1 MNKFRIT
8 HTYAIRKDDFYAI
21 ETTMSLHQV
30 NMAVAYLQ
38 FMHFNLPTF
47 NFLNDGLCELDII
60 VLMHRI
66 YGAHVIT
73 DRTAIEAEVDLY
85 VNWEH
90 HLSRIQKILYEIQEI
105 ARPGVNE
112 SILFHLWEMGHRIMP
127 MIKQTNPALYDEAQ
141 LQLPRIE
148 RVLNG
153 APVDLSWGW
162 ESFDGEPCDGI
173 IYTKQST
180 PDFLVRIF

>member
-21 ETTMSLHQV
+21 ETTMSLRQV

-38 FMHFNLPTF
+38 FMHFNLPSF
-47 NFLNDGLCELDII
+47 NFLNDGLCELDVI

-66 YGAHVIT
+66 YGAYVIT

-85 VNWEH
+85 VNWEQQ
-90 HLSRIQKILYEIQEI
+90 LCQIQKILPEIHEI

-112 SILFHLWEMGHRIMP
+112 SILFHLWEMGNRILP
-127 MIKQTNPALYDEAQ
+127 MLKQTNTALHDEAM
-141 LQLPRIE
+141 LQLPRID
-148 RVLNG
+148 RVLKG
-153 APVDLSWGW
+153 TAVDSAWGW
-162 ESFDGEPCDGI
+162 CSFDGEPCGGNV
-173 IYTKQST
+173 YTKQST
-180 PDFLVRIF
+180 PDLLVRIF